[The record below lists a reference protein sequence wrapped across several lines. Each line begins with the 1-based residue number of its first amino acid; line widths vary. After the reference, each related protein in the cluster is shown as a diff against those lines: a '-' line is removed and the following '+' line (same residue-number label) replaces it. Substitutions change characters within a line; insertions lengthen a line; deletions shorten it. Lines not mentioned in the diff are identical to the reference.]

1 MVAHYLSVRE
11 RLRLIMKTITIIIN
25 DNRDKKKKKK
35 NKKKKQR
42 EGLVIKEMEEY
53 FRKMKEEGSII

>member
-1 MVAHYLSVRE
+1 
-11 RLRLIMKTITIIIN
+11 MKTITITIIIN
-25 DNRDKKKKKK
+25 DNHDKKKKKK